1 MKSRDAKPA
10 CPWSPPRG
18 SFARRP
24 RCSSFRRWLR
34 DAVGLDCPSRS
45 GSVRS
50 GSFLSVCLRVS
61 SVCLRFR
68 SRVGCGLPGGRSS
81 WRTSDQPPPGFSP
94 APVLMGSQPPVPSSS
109 PRLRRVAFSFFF
121 FVVSP
126 QFDYDVSR
134 RGFFCS
140 HPARDLS
147 NVCLL
152 DCCFSSN
159 LGRFQLSFLQLFF
172 PPLPPL
178 LRGLPSPGC
187 VPTDI

>member
-1 MKSRDAKPA
+1 MYDLAFLKGVKSRDAKPA

-68 SRVGCGLPGGRSS
+68 SRVGCGLAGGRSS

-121 FVVSP
+121 LLSPHSLIMTCLGVDFFVLILLGIC
-126 QFDYDVSR
+126 R
-134 RGFFCS
+134 TC
-140 HPARDLS
+140 
-147 NVCLL
+147 VC
-152 DCCFSSN
+152 
-159 LGRFQLSFLQLFF
+159 
-172 PPLPPL
+172 
-178 LRGLPSPGC
+178 
-187 VPTDI
+187 